1 VGFDVVDVSGLQGE
15 GPGDAVRFVRRRLRA
30 TAFGIN
36 WYELRPGQIG
46 REHDESDT
54 GQEEVYVTV
63 RGSGTMRIDEEEV
76 ELRPGTFVR
85 VDPDSVRVP
94 RAGDDGLT
102 FIAVG
107 APPDRIYEPR
117 GPF

>member
-36 WYELRPGQIG
+36 WYELRPGQVG
-46 REHDESDT
+46 REHDESET
-54 GQEEVYVTV
+54 GQEEVYVAV
-63 RGSGTMRIDEEEV
+63 RGSGTMTVDGEEIP
-76 ELRPGTFVR
+76 LRPGTFVR
-85 VDPDSVRVP
+85 VDPESVRVP
-94 RAGDDGLT
+94 RADDDGLT

-107 APPDRIYEPR
+107 APPDHSYEPR